1 VKNMDKRGSLW
12 PYKGLIILL
21 ALVLIVYGIAAIL
34 CSIEQNTFRVP
45 EEGLIA
51 GLLGL
56 PL

>member
-1 VKNMDKRGSLW
+1 MDKRGSLW